1 MTLNLNY
8 QELGPAELLA
18 LLCLR
23 PTGKE
28 TVVNPWQ
35 ACSSEKQTSKHQG
48 KGNIRETCWGAQRGE
63 QPPGV
68 QGVVQ
73 LGFSLGKLQ
82 QDTAFSVSWKH
93 ERDFAQRSER
103 GAIFATSPR
112 NLGDFSAILMQQHKE
127 GPE

>member
-8 QELGPAELLA
+8 QELGPAKLLA

-48 KGNIRETCWGAQRGE
+48 EGNIRETCWGARRGE
-63 QPPGV
+63 QPLGLR
-68 QGVVQ
+68 GVVQ

-82 QDTAFSVSWKH
+82 QDTASSVSRKYEH
-93 ERDFAQRSER
+93 AFAQKCNICVISWEFGGFKCNSHAAAQGRS
-103 GAIFATSPR
+103 
-112 NLGDFSAILMQQHKE
+112 
-127 GPE
+127 